1 MKDVELR
8 RVRSALLWLVGGAAA
23 SATLGCVAL
32 FAFFEGGR
40 SLPEMLAC
48 AGALGLAVAAAD
60 FAGRQ
65 FKTML
70 ELAETCVAQK
80 QHIESVA
87 ASFDAALANMPH
99 GVALYDSEQRVLLAN
114 RRYAEMYGLQPGDI
128 KPGMTM
134 KEILELRAARGV
146 YLGDDATRYV
156 DGRVSAMATP
166 RSEHDIERYANG
178 RIIEKS
184 RKPIPG
190 GGRSRPRARSP
201 SRRPAPACGTFR

>member
-1 MKDVELR
+1 MRTWCWKRPAD
-8 RVRSALLWLVGGAAA
+8 AL
-23 SATLGCVAL
+23 
-32 FAFFEGGR
+32 
-40 SLPEMLAC
+40 
-48 AGALGLAVAAAD
+48 
-60 FAGRQ
+60 
-65 FKTML
+65 
-70 ELAETCVAQK
+70 
-80 QHIESVA
+80 

-190 GGRSRPRARSP
+190 GGWVSVHEDVTDRQKAVAQIAHMAHHDGLTNLPNRALYQQRLGVGTPASASMNWGTNVPGPADAAAACSP
-201 SRRPAPACGTFR
+201 HT

>member
-1 MKDVELR
+1 
-8 RVRSALLWLVGGAAA
+8 
-23 SATLGCVAL
+23 
-32 FAFFEGGR
+32 
-40 SLPEMLAC
+40 MLAC

-134 KEILELRAARGV
+134 KEILELRAAKGV

-156 DGRVSAMATP
+156 DGRALTP
-166 RSEHDIERYANG
+166 PVI
-178 RIIEKS
+178 
-184 RKPIPG
+184 KPIEFGESKGLPDREPVLIVG
-190 GGRSRPRARSP
+190 FDGV
-201 SRRPAPACGTFR
+201 APAFVVSKRPFAGNWEYMLDEAIFTAPATVNWQGAALINRQGKLVGVGSLLVGDAMG